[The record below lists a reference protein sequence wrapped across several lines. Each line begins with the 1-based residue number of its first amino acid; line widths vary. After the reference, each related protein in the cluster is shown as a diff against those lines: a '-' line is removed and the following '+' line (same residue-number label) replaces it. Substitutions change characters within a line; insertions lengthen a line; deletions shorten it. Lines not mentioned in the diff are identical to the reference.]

1 MANRTGLWRTSRADA
16 VVAALPTV
24 AYAAGAVAS
33 LRIAA
38 IAGIG
43 CAVVVG
49 VFAARKRPAAAV
61 AGLLAVVF
69 AVALAILTGRPKA
82 FFLPG
87 IVLAGVLGAA
97 GVASVLAR
105 RPAVGFLLASAWPRF
120 AHWRTDAAL
129 TRRASAVTLV
139 WSTVFGLR
147 FLVMGG
153 CYLTDAGP
161 SVLAVVKIVL
171 GLPLAA
177 IAAAISLRL
186 LSQANST
193 GLLSQANSTR
203 LLSQAN
209 STGLLS
215 QADQH
220 PVRQEIG
227 GDHAESY

>member
-1 MANRTGLWRTSRADA
+1 MRASSVAGGLADPTDLWRTSRGDA

-43 CAVVVG
+43 CAIVVG
-49 VFAARKRPAAAV
+49 AFAARKRPAAAA

-69 AVALAILTGRPKA
+69 AVAIALVTGRPKA

-87 IVLAGVLGAA
+87 IVLAGVLATA
-97 GVASVLAR
+97 GIASVLAR
-105 RPAVGFLLASAWPRF
+105 KPAVGFLLASVWPRF
-120 AHWRTDAAL
+120 ASWRSDPTQVRLAGAL
-129 TRRASAVTLV
+129 TLI

-147 FLVMGG
+147 FVIMGG
-153 CYLTDAGP
+153 CYLTSAGP
-161 SVLAVVKIVL
+161 SVLAVVKIIL

-186 LSQANST
+186 LSQADKS
-193 GLLSQANSTR
+193 R
-203 LLSQAN
+203 LLSQADK
-209 STGLLS
+209 SRLLS
-215 QADQH
+215 QVDQH
-220 PVRQEIG
+220 PARQEIG
-227 GDHAESY
+227 GDHAEDY

>member
-1 MANRTGLWRTSRADA
+1 MRASSVAGGLADPANMWRTSRGDA

-49 VFAARKRPAAAV
+49 VVAARKRPAAAA
-61 AGLLAVVF
+61 AGLLAVLF
-69 AVALAILTGRPKA
+69 AVGIAVLTGRPKA
-82 FFLPG
+82 FFRPG
-87 IVLAGVLGAA
+87 IMLAGVLAAA
-97 GVASVLAR
+97 GIASVLAR
-105 RPAVGFLLASAWPRF
+105 RPAVGFLLASVWPRF
-120 AHWRTDAAL
+120 AHWRADPAHVRLAAAL
-129 TRRASAVTLV
+129 TLIWSA
-139 WSTVFGLR
+139 VFGLR
-147 FLVMGG
+147 FVIMGG
-153 CYLTDAGP
+153 CYLTSAGP

-186 LSQANST
+186 LSQADKS
-193 GLLSQANSTR
+193 R
-203 LLSQAN
+203 
-209 STGLLS
+209 LLS

-220 PVRQEIG
+220 PVREEIG
-227 GDHAESY
+227 GNHAENY